1 MHEVDLYM
9 VLEGTK
15 VASIYSSRDDADK
28 HAQVVGGRIVVTQ
41 LKRTT
46 PPWVEAMLKEAREK
60 ARLQNPPRR

>member
-1 MHEVDLYM
+1 MQEVDVYM

-15 VASIYSSRDDADK
+15 VASIYYSRDDADK

-41 LKRTT
+41 LKRHA

-60 ARLQNPPRR
+60 AKLQNPPRR